1 MRQSRLLG
9 LGHHLLSLASEVCL
23 SPPLAI
29 PREAIILDAQADVC
43 GPALVRV
50 GAPCDHVPA
59 KFRLPLALEGAQSLA
74 SPSAIS
80 IDDREQ
86 EAAPIERG
94 ASSSV
99 GSPYADERHVDGVV
113 GQQFILARPFSVRH
127 GYVPSRCLDPNVPVG
142 GSIIS
147 AALRL
152 PGSLNSPRPRSTGR
166 SSNSF
171 AGPGRNRSDANHW
184 ANAIGWDVLTKADTA
199 GRGVSTRADT

>member
-1 MRQSRLLG
+1 MKQFANSDALATTSSHTPHYREGDAFVEEPQEFPAEKAALRWCTSDATAHLLG

-23 SPPLAI
+23 SAPLAL

-50 GAPCDHVPA
+50 GALCDHVPA

-74 SPSAIS
+74 SSSAVS
-80 IDDREQ
+80 IDDSEQ

-113 GQQFILARPFSVRH
+113 GQQFILVRPFITIGH
-127 GYVPSRCLDPNVPVG
+127 GHVPFRCLDPNV
-142 GSIIS
+142 
-147 AALRL
+147 
-152 PGSLNSPRPRSTGR
+152 TC
-166 SSNSF
+166 
-171 AGPGRNRSDANHW
+171 
-184 ANAIGWDVLTKADTA
+184 
-199 GRGVSTRADT
+199 

>member
-1 MRQSRLLG
+1 MRQSHLLG

-23 SPPLAI
+23 RPPLAL

-80 IDDREQ
+80 IDDSEQ

-94 ASSSV
+94 ASW
-99 GSPYADERHVDGVV
+99 P
-113 GQQFILARPFSVRH
+113 P
-127 GYVPSRCLDPNVPVG
+127 
-142 GSIIS
+142 IS
-147 AALRL
+147 LRK
-152 PGSLNSPRPRSTGR
+152 STGIDP
-166 SSNSF
+166 S
-171 AGPGRNRSDANHW
+171 
-184 ANAIGWDVLTKADTA
+184 LT
-199 GRGVSTRADT
+199 RFPRQR

>member
-1 MRQSRLLG
+1 MRQSHLLG

-23 SPPLAI
+23 RPPLAL
-29 PREAIILDAQADVC
+29 PREAIIFDAQADVC

-80 IDDREQ
+80 IDDSEQ

-99 GSPYADERHVDGVV
+99 GSPYADERHVE
-113 GQQFILARPFSVRH
+113 AR
-127 GYVPSRCLDPNVPVG
+127 
-142 GSIIS
+142 
-147 AALRL
+147 AASGHAVAL
-152 PGSLNSPRPRSTGR
+152 PRS
-166 SSNSF
+166 
-171 AGPGRNRSDANHW
+171 
-184 ANAIGWDVLTKADTA
+184 
-199 GRGVSTRADT
+199 

>member
-1 MRQSRLLG
+1 MYQRCESRHLLG

-23 SPPLAI
+23 RPPLAL

-80 IDDREQ
+80 IDDSEQ

-94 ASSSV
+94 ASFSV

-113 GQQFILARPFSVRH
+113 GQQFILARPFTIGH
-127 GYVPSRCLDPNVPVG
+127 GHVPSRFLDPNV
-142 GSIIS
+142 ICW
-147 AALRL
+147 RL
-152 PGSLNSPRPRSTGR
+152 NQTIRFCSVARTGL
-166 SSNSF
+166 
-171 AGPGRNRSDANHW
+171 A
-184 ANAIGWDVLTKADTA
+184 
-199 GRGVSTRADT
+199 

>member
-1 MRQSRLLG
+1 GVGAPTALKSAATTASGCGLSHLLG

-23 SPPLAI
+23 RPPLAL

-59 KFRLPLALEGAQSLA
+59 KFRLPLCREGAQSLA

-80 IDDREQ
+80 IDDSEQ

-113 GQQFILARPFSVRH
+113 GQQFILACPFTIGH
-127 GYVPSRCLDPNVPVG
+127 GQVPSRTNVICWG
-142 GSIIS
+142 
-147 AALRL
+147 
-152 PGSLNSPRPRSTGR
+152 LNQTIRFCSVARTGL
-166 SSNSF
+166 
-171 AGPGRNRSDANHW
+171 A
-184 ANAIGWDVLTKADTA
+184 
-199 GRGVSTRADT
+199 